1 MLFLN
6 FSSRCTGS
14 CGSIAAFCAQM
25 HGGQVVNIS
34 EIFTQGCG
42 GCQTECFQKGGA
54 CPLPDA
60 PAITALYEAIT
71 AQGACFIVPNY
82 CDWPCSN
89 FFRFCERGCGYFG
102 IGTERAERYLAAEKH
117 FIVISNTNR
126 SHFEEIFSEHVVPT
140 KSPHILFLSAAAH
153 HRVSL
158 RGDLAKVEEVRT
170 ELRVFFNKTSAVVCR

>member
-1 MLFLN
+1 MFFLN
-6 FSSRCTGS
+6 FSDRRTGN

-25 HGGQVVNIS
+25 QGGRAVDIP
-34 EIFTQGCG
+34 EIFARGCG
-42 GCQTECFQKGGA
+42 ACQTECFQKDGV

-71 AQGACFIVPNY
+71 EQGACFIVPNY

-102 IGTERAERYLAAEKH
+102 TGTERAERYLAAEKH
-117 FIVISNTNR
+117 FIVVSNTNR
-126 SHFEEIFSEHVVPT
+126 AHFEEIFSEHVPSAN
-140 KSPHILFLSAAAH
+140 SPHILFLSAAAY

-158 RGDLAKVEEVRT
+158 RGDLVEVEEVRAA
-170 ELRVFFNKTSAVVCR
+170 LRAFFDEPPVKL

>member
-6 FSSRCTGS
+6 FSDRPAGN
-14 CGSIAAFCAQM
+14 CGSVAALCSQM
-25 HGGQVVNIS
+25 LGGQVINVS
-34 EIFTQGCG
+34 ELFTQGCG
-42 GCQTECFQKGGA
+42 ACQTDCFQKGGV

-89 FFRFCERGCGYFG
+89 FFRFCERGCGWFG
-102 IGTERAERYLAAEKH
+102 IGTERTGRYLAAEKH
-117 FIVISNTNR
+117 FIAISNTNR
-126 SHFEEIFSEHVVPT
+126 SHFEEIFSKHVPPARP
-140 KSPHILFLSAAAH
+140 PHILFLSAAAY

-158 RGDLAKVEEVRT
+158 RGDLAEVEAVHAV
-170 ELRVFFNKTSAVVCR
+170 LRDFFAEQRIS